1 MSVEEDE
8 DITDSVVVVVDEAV
22 EEDVAPVVVV
32 DTVVDVTVAGVVV
45 GLMTVTFI

>member
-8 DITDSVVVVVDEAV
+8 DVTDSVVVVDEDV

-32 DTVVDVTVAGVVV
+32 DTVVDVTEAGVVV